1 MESKSKQDKPTTT
14 QKHKARLR
22 SGTRGRYPTEVML
35 HNLSAV
41 LLLLINIREE
51 GFRKKKKQKRAWD
64 KRKKNDEGSE
74 TSRLSQTWGSP
85 PFPDELHHFPT
96 PISFALPV
104 NGDGEPSPRRSLRG
118 GAGWR
123 RRVRGGGGVRVRRH
137 GVLLRGDPLLPNPDP
152 PPPSPTSVESFF
164 LRRFGCAAISSAAS
178 VAASAALLGVR
189 CCPCLS
195 CSKSVASILLGILF
209 LLQQVWRS
217 GDLSLILGVF
227 GIRRHQLWEAVVIP
241 LFLTSLV
248 YAGTLV
254 SKLWLLMNSRIED
267 CTEDFCCQPTSFMQ
281 IGIWAQHFVDR
292 MSAYIHDV
300 LAWRTYVVAP
310 LTEELVFRAC
320 MIPLLLCGGFKTY
333 HIIFLSPVFFSLAH
347 LNHFL
352 ELYCQRGYNFLK
364 ALLIVGV
371 QLGYTVIFGWYAAFL
386 FIRTGNLLSPIV
398 AHIFCNVM
406 GLPVLSSS
414 RTLGQLSQLGLFGF
428 TSSPVGTWSVD

>member
-1 MESKSKQDKPTTT
+1 MATENP
-14 QKHKARLR
+14 RL
-22 SGTRGRYPTEVML
+22 GDP
-35 HNLSAV
+35 SA
-41 LLLLINIREE
+41 
-51 GFRKKKKQKRAWD
+51 A
-64 KRKKNDEGSE
+64 
-74 TSRLSQTWGSP
+74 
-85 PFPDELHHFPT
+85 
-96 PISFALPV
+96 AL
-104 NGDGEPSPRRSLRG
+104 D
-118 GAGWR
+118 GAG
-123 RRVRGGGGVRVRRH
+123 VSGAAAVCACAAMAFFYVAI
-137 GVLLRGDPLLPNPDP
+137 LYSPTLILRLPP
-152 PPPSPTSVESFF
+152 PTSVESFF

-178 VAASAALLGVR
+178 VAASAALLG
-189 CCPCLS
+189 
-195 CSKSVASILLGILF
+195 
-209 LLQQVWRS
+209 VWRS

-254 SKLWLLMNSRIED
+254 SKLWLLMNSQIED

-352 ELYCQRGYNFLK
+352 ELYCQRGYSFLK

-414 RTLGQLSQLGLFGF
+414 RTLGLATAAFAVGLACFLWLLFPATNPKIYNNKIDSCSCWHGYC
-428 TSSPVGTWSVD
+428 SWS